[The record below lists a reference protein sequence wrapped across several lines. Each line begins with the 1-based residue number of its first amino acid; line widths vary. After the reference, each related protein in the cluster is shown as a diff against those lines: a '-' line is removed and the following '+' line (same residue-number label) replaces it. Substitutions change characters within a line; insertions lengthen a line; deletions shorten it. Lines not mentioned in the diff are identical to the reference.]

1 MALTAAR
8 ADDITVRALIDDPYP
23 IYARLRRESP
33 ACYVA
38 AVGLWFVTRWTDV
51 VAAAEDAAAFPASM
65 AVSPLDRTL
74 GGRNVLT
81 VDGLEHE
88 RWRAPMETTLRP
100 RKVESVVPSIVES
113 IANELIDG
121 FAADGEADL
130 KADYCEPLAASS
142 LGEVIGLQGLSASTL
157 QRWFHD
163 LAIGTSNYEGDAEKQ
178 AVADR
183 TSAEIDETLRPRLAQ
198 LLDSPDGS
206 MVSDMLHAETG
217 DLDER
222 MRAFMPTLKL
232 ALIGGLQE
240 PADGLGSTIA
250 GILGNEDH
258 RAAFLDDPAGLAR
271 RAVDEGIR
279 WVSPIGTQ
287 GRAAGPDVSIAGVE
301 IPEGEAVGLIIPS
314 ANRDEE
320 VWGPSADSYDLFRAR
335 HANAAFGFGPHF
347 CVGHQLARLQ
357 MRIGLRLLVERLP
370 GIHLDPQRPP
380 SFRGW
385 EYRGPVSLHAR
396 WPDRVR

>member
-1 MALTAAR
+1 MALTEAR
-8 ADDITVRALIDDPYP
+8 ADDITVSALDEDPYP
-23 IYARLRRESP
+23 IYARLRRNSP
-33 ACYVA
+33 VCFVP
-38 AVGLWFVTRWTDV
+38 AVGLWFVTRWADV
-51 VAAAEDAAAFPASM
+51 VAAAEDGAAFPASM
-65 AVSPLDRTL
+65 AASPLDRTL

-81 VDGLEHE
+81 VDGEDHEH
-88 RWRAPMETTLRP
+88 WRAPMEATLRP
-100 RKVESVVPSIVES
+100 RAIEAAAPSIVER
-113 IANELIDG
+113 IATTLIDG

-130 KADYCEPLAASS
+130 TSAYCRPLAAVS
-142 LGEVIGLQGLSASTL
+142 LAEVIGLRELDAPTL

-163 LAIGTSNYEGDAEKQ
+163 LATGTSNYESDPAKQ

-183 TSAEIDETLRPRLAQ
+183 TSTEIDETLRPRLAE
-198 LLDSPDGS
+198 LLERPDGS
-206 MVSDMLHAETG
+206 MICDMLHAEAG
-217 DLDER
+217 DLDDR

-250 GILGNEDH
+250 GILGIEEQ

-287 GRAAGPDVSIAGVE
+287 GRAAGPDVSVAGIE

-320 VWGPSADSYDLFRAR
+320 AWGPTADAYDLFRAR

-357 MRIGLRLLVERLP
+357 MRIGLRLLAERLP
-370 GIHLDPQRPP
+370 WLHLDP
-380 SFRGW
+380 SAEVVFRGW
-385 EYRGPVSLHAR
+385 EYRGPTSLHAR
-396 WPDRVR
+396 WS

>member
-1 MALTAAR
+1 MAITATR
-8 ADDITVRALIDDPYP
+8 ADDVTVEALIDDPYP
-23 IYARLRRESP
+23 IYARLRRDSP
-33 ACYVA
+33 ACFVP
-38 AVGLWFVTRWTDV
+38 AVGLWFVTRWADV
-51 VAAAEDAAAFPASM
+51 VAAAEDRAAFPASM
-65 AVSPLDRTL
+65 AGSPLDRTL

-81 VDGLEHE
+81 VDGEEHE
-88 RWRAPMETTLRP
+88 HWRSSMEATLHP
-100 RKVESVVPSIVES
+100 REVEAVAPSIVER

-121 FAADGEADL
+121 FLADGEADL
-130 KADYCEPLAASS
+130 KAVYCEPLAASS
-142 LGEVIGLQGLSASTL
+142 LAEVIGLRGLSAPTL

-163 LAIGTSNYEGDAEKQ
+163 LATGTSNYEGDPAKQ
-178 AVADR
+178 QVADL
-183 TSAEIDETLRPRLAQ
+183 TSSEIDATLRPRLAE
-198 LLDSPDGS
+198 LLERPDGS
-206 MVSDMLHAETG
+206 MISAMLHAETG
-217 DLDER
+217 DLEER
-222 MRAFMPTLKL
+222 MHAFMPTMKL

-240 PADGLGSTIA
+240 PADGLGSTLA
-250 GILGNEDH
+250 GILGNDDQ
-258 RAAFLDDPAGLAR
+258 RDAFLDDPAGLAR

-287 GRAAGPDVSIAGVE
+287 GRAAGPGVSVAGVE

-320 VWGPSADSYDLFRAR
+320 VWGPTADAYDLFRAR

-357 MRIGLRLLVERLP
+357 MRIGLRLLAERLP
-370 GIHLDPQRPP
+370 ALHLDLERPP
-380 SFRGW
+380 VFRGW